1 MFMFGEVIDPYGHF
15 GNMPEVPGESGEEQ
29 REPEDPML
37 NGCLRLSCVLCGM
50 IFGLLIVAF
59 VSLFM

>member
-1 MFMFGEVIDPYGHF
+1 MFGEVIDPYGHF
-15 GNMPEVPGESGEEQ
+15 GNMPEVPVESGGEQ

-37 NGCLRLSCVLCGM
+37 KGCLRLSCVLCGM

>member
-1 MFMFGEVIDPYGHF
+1 MFVFGAVIDPYGHF
-15 GNMPEVPGESGEEQ
+15 GNMPEVPGENRGEQ
-29 REPEDPML
+29 REPDDLML
-37 NGCLRLSCVLCGM
+37 EGCLRLSCVLCAM